1 MPKRKVRSYA
11 IGGTGICWNTEIMV
25 SVGCLSKGNGSLQS
39 QPAHKICMRG
49 EGTKKQHETSR
60 THYIYKILTW
70 CTHSPLNQH
79 NPSECQKHVCSLVTT
94 IQTRIPTQS
103 PMRIPTS
110 RRCAAANTPRVMGAN
125 DERSWCKQR
134 VQSWSGW
141 RVLAGV
147 WWVWWV
153 WWQSGVATV
162 GPFWGGRLEKSS
174 GYFSS

>member
-1 MPKRKVRSYA
+1 MNCSLILLMEDSSCFWKPPRWVLYMLW
-11 IGGTGICWNTEIMV
+11 GICSVHGTLWNGTC
-25 SVGCLSKGNGSLQS
+25 GTLTL
-39 QPAHKICMRG
+39 PA
-49 EGTKKQHETSR
+49 
-60 THYIYKILTW
+60 
-70 CTHSPLNQH
+70 THSPLNQH

-147 WWVWWV
+147 WWVWW
-153 WWQSGVATV
+153 QSGVVTV
-162 GPFWGGRLEKSS
+162 GPLWGGRLEKSS
-174 GYFSS
+174 GYFSC